1 MELKKT
7 AQMNIFTKQSHR
19 QKTNLCLPKRVAGC
33 GGIRRAFGMSV
44 HRLLYTKEG
53 SGVRWDT
60 PGVRDEHT
68 QTTIHK
74 TDKQQALTVQHKEL
88 YSVPCS
94 NVSWK
99 RL

>member
-44 HRLLYTKEG
+44 HRLLYT
-53 SGVRWDT
+53 RQINN
-60 PGVRDEHT
+60 RH
-68 QTTIHK
+68 
-74 TDKQQALTVQHKEL
+74 LL
-88 YSVPCS
+88 CS
-94 NVSWK
+94 TRSYIQYLAVTYHGKDSEK
-99 RL
+99 VHV